1 MAKDRSSGSIS
12 GGRKAAILI
21 TLLGEDIASAVFKHL
36 PERDIQAITQ
46 ELATLGPVSLDNAKQ
61 IIEEYHQL
69 ELTQEYLAAGGMD
82 YATRILVKS
91 FGDEGA
97 RHLLA
102 KVSRAQELSASKV
115 ESLQRADPQQL
126 AKFLEAEHPQ
136 TVALILGHLET
147 KQASI
152 LLMKLPDEIRAEVV
166 KRLAHL
172 RQFSPEMAEKV
183 SIILNRRLLS
193 LGEHSRMTY
202 SGFKSVAD
210 LMNRLDTTAAQ
221 SILEEI
227 EREEPNL
234 AISIR
239 NLMFTFE
246 DFLEVP
252 DVSLRELMGHVDRK
266 ALTLALKGA
275 SEELRD
281 RFFRTMSTRAIEMLK
296 EDMEMLGPVRS
307 RDVAKAQQETIAV
320 ARKLESEGKIVLKA
334 EGDDEYVV

>member
-1 MAKDRSSGSIS
+1 MAQRSTI
-12 GGRKAAILI
+12 GGAKKAAILM
-21 TLLGEDIASAVFKHL
+21 TLLGEDIASSIFKHL
-36 PERDIQAITQ
+36 SERDVQVITQ
-46 ELATLGPVSLDNAKQ
+46 ELATLGPVPMEAAQQ

-69 ELTQEYLAAGGMD
+69 ELTQEYLASGGME
-82 YATRILVKS
+82 YATRVLVKS
-91 FGDEGA
+91 FGDDGA
-97 RHLLA
+97 RYLLQ

-136 TVALILGHLET
+136 TIALILGHLET
-147 KQASI
+147 KNASI
-152 LLMKLPDEIRAEVV
+152 LLMKLPDESRAEVV

-183 SIILNRRLLS
+183 SVILNRRLQS

-210 LMNRLDTTAAQ
+210 LMNRLESAAAQ

-227 EREEPNL
+227 EREEPSL

-239 NLMFTFE
+239 NLMFTFD
-246 DFLEVP
+246 DFLAVP
-252 DVSLRELMGHVDRK
+252 DITLRELMGHVDRRS
-266 ALTLALKGA
+266 LTMALKGA
-275 SEELRD
+275 SEELRN
-281 RFFRTMSTRAIEMLK
+281 RFFRTMSSRAVEMLK

-320 ARKLESEGKIVLKA
+320 ARKLESEGKLVLKS